1 MTQAAGAVV
10 GLADAPETAAIHDA
24 DRGVY
29 GISVAAELVGMA
41 APSLRLYES
50 HGLVDP
56 ERTAGGTRRYSVNDL
71 ERLRVIADLLEEG
84 VNLTGIAMI
93 LRLRERTAEL
103 EERATELE
111 HRIAELERGDG
122 QPTEGRGTR

>member
-1 MTQAAGAVV
+1 M
-10 GLADAPETAAIHDA
+10 ADVPGMHEA

-50 HGLVDP
+50 HGLLDP
-56 ERTAGGTRRYSVNDL
+56 DRTAGGTRRYSVNDL
-71 ERLRVIADLLEEG
+71 ERLRVIAELLEQG

-93 LRLRERTAEL
+93 LRLREANVDLERRNAQLVERCAEL
-103 EERATELE
+103 EL
-111 HRIAELERGDG
+111 HRRSS
-122 QPTEGRGTR
+122 